1 MRQRLAFPVLLVAF
15 VGACT
20 PLRTPITRSIGT
32 SAYDLVIENGRIVDG
47 TGAAWSYGD
56 LAIRGDRIAAIGPR
70 GAFRDARTS
79 QRIDA
84 TGHVVAPGFI
94 DIQAHSLWHY
104 LRGNG
109 LALSMVMQG
118 ITTAIHGEGSSYGPV
133 NDRILAA
140 ESDTAMRRIL
150 AGFTGPRGFGDWLDH
165 MVARGTAQNVGSFLG
180 DGTLRRYV
188 KGEDGG
194 PLSAAERDTAR
205 AMVARAMRDGAFGIA
220 SALIYPPNTYASTEE
235 LIDAAEAMA
244 PYGGI
249 YITHMRSE
257 GDKFLEAMDEALR
270 IGREGGV
277 PVEIYHLKA
286 SGPRNWPKMPLAI
299 AKIDS
304 ARTAGQDVQAN
315 MYLYPAGGNS
325 FASCIPPKY
334 AEGGKLLENLKNRTL
349 RGTMVAEMQARDA
362 GYENLCE
369 IAGPE
374 GVMVVGFRTPELQRF
389 EGKRLSE
396 IAAALGTTWPEAII
410 DLNVAES
417 LGLGEIL
424 FLMSEENMRLQL
436 KQPYEVRDRCRR
448 AGSGHGAR
456 LDPSTRLWK
465 LPANLPEVCPGG
477 RGAPLGGR
485 GAQSVICG
493 RDASLP
499 HRSRGPQGRAQ
510 GRCDRL
516 RSRDNHRPCDLRAAA
531 SAFDRD
537 AGCVRERGRRGA
549 RRASHRG
556 QARSGRART
565 GLPALIAGGAD
576 LGAPSPDRPTPTRSR
591 TPARRGSRARRSPRS
606 RPSRKAGARRA
617 ARCD

>member
-1 MRQRLAFPVLLVAF
+1 MRHRLPLPALLLILAA
-15 VGACT
+15 ACA
-20 PLRTPITRSIGT
+20 PHRTPSTGPLGT
-32 SAYDLVIENGRIVDG
+32 AAYDVVIENGRIVDG
-47 TGAAWSYGD
+47 TGAAWFYGD
-56 LAIRGDRIAAIGPR
+56 LAVRGDQIAAIGPR
-70 GAFRDARTS
+70 GAFREARTP

-150 AGFTGPRGFGDWLDH
+150 SAFTGPRGFGDWLDH
-165 MVARGTAQNVGSFLG
+165 MVARGAAQNVGSFLG

-194 PLSAAERDTAR
+194 PLTTAERDTAR

-220 SALIYPPNTYASTEE
+220 SALIYPPNTYASTDE
-235 LIDAAEAMA
+235 LIDAAKAMA

-334 AEGGKLLENLKNRTL
+334 AEGGKLLDHLKDPAL
-349 RGTMVAEMQARDA
+349 RATMVAEMQARDA

-374 GVMVVGFRTPELQRF
+374 GVMVVGFRKPELQRF

-436 KQPYEVRDRCRR
+436 KQPWMKFGTDAGAQDPATARGSTHPRAYGNFPRIFRKYVREEGVLPLEDAVRKASSAVATRLSLTDRGVLKVGLKADVIVFDPATITDHATFEQPHQLSTGVRDVFVNGVAVVR
-448 AGSGHGAR
+448 AGQQTGA
-456 LDPSTRLWK
+456 K
-465 LPANLPEVCPGG
+465 PG
-477 RGAPLGGR
+477 
-485 GAQSVICG
+485 QVV
-493 RDASLP
+493 
-499 HRSRGPQGRAQ
+499 RGPGY
-510 GRCDRL
+510 
-516 RSRDNHRPCDLRAAA
+516 
-531 SAFDRD
+531 
-537 AGCVRERGRRGA
+537 RR
-549 RRASHRG
+549 
-556 QARSGRART
+556 
-565 GLPALIAGGAD
+565 
-576 LGAPSPDRPTPTRSR
+576 
-591 TPARRGSRARRSPRS
+591 
-606 RPSRKAGARRA
+606 
-617 ARCD
+617 

>member
-1 MRQRLAFPVLLVAF
+1 MRHRLPLPALLLILAA
-15 VGACT
+15 ACA
-20 PLRTPITRSIGT
+20 PHRTPSTGPLGT
-32 SAYDLVIENGRIVDG
+32 AAYDVVIENGRIVDG
-47 TGAAWSYGD
+47 TGAAWFYGD
-56 LAIRGDRIAAIGPR
+56 LAFRGDQIAAIGPR
-70 GAFRDARTS
+70 GAFREARTS

-150 AGFTGPRGFGDWLDH
+150 SAFAGPRGFGDWLDH
-165 MVARGTAQNVGSFLG
+165 MVARGAAQNIGSFLG
-180 DGTLRRYV
+180 DGSLRRYV

-194 PLSAAERDTAR
+194 PLTTAERDTAR
-205 AMVARAMRDGAFGIA
+205 AVVARAMRDGAFGIA

-235 LIDAAEAMA
+235 LIDAAKAMA

-334 AEGGKLLENLKNRTL
+334 AEGGKLLDHLKDPAL
-349 RGTMVAEMQARDA
+349 RATMVAEMQARDA

-374 GVMVVGFRTPELQRF
+374 GVMVVGFQKPELQRF

-396 IAAALGTTWPEAII
+396 IAAALGTSWPEAII

-436 KQPYEVRDRCRR
+436 RQ
-448 AGSGHGAR
+448 
-456 LDPSTRLWK
+456 
-465 LPANLPEVCPGG
+465 
-477 RGAPLGGR
+477 
-485 GAQSVICG
+485 
-493 RDASLP
+493 
-499 HRSRGPQGRAQ
+499 
-510 GRCDRL
+510 
-516 RSRDNHRPCDLRAAA
+516 
-531 SAFDRD
+531 
-537 AGCVRERGRRGA
+537 
-549 RRASHRG
+549 
-556 QARSGRART
+556 
-565 GLPALIAGGAD
+565 
-576 LGAPSPDRPTPTRSR
+576 
-591 TPARRGSRARRSPRS
+591 
-606 RPSRKAGARRA
+606 
-617 ARCD
+617 

>member
-118 ITTAIHGEGSSYGPV
+118 ITTAIHGERSSYGPV

-436 KQPYEVRDRCRR
+436 KQPWMKFGTDAGAQDPATARGSTHPRAYGNFPRIFRKYVREEGVLPLEDAVRK
-448 AGSGHGAR
+448 ASSAVA
-456 LDPSTRLWK
+456 TRLSLTDRGVLK
-465 LPANLPEVCPGG
+465 VGLKADVIVFDPATITDHATFEQPHQLSTGMRDVFVNGVAVVREGRHTGAKPG
-477 RGAPLGGR
+477 
-485 GAQSVICG
+485 QVV
-493 RDASLP
+493 
-499 HRSRGPQGRAQ
+499 RGPGY
-510 GRCDRL
+510 
-516 RSRDNHRPCDLRAAA
+516 RP
-531 SAFDRD
+531 
-537 AGCVRERGRRGA
+537 
-549 RRASHRG
+549 
-556 QARSGRART
+556 
-565 GLPALIAGGAD
+565 
-576 LGAPSPDRPTPTRSR
+576 
-591 TPARRGSRARRSPRS
+591 
-606 RPSRKAGARRA
+606 
-617 ARCD
+617 

>member
-1 MRQRLAFPVLLVAF
+1 MRHRLPLPALLLILAA
-15 VGACT
+15 ACA
-20 PLRTPITRSIGT
+20 PHRTPSTGPLGT
-32 SAYDLVIENGRIVDG
+32 AAYDVVIENGRIVDG
-47 TGAAWSYGD
+47 TGAAWFYGD
-56 LAIRGDRIAAIGPR
+56 LAFRGDRIAAIGPR
-70 GAFRDARTS
+70 GAFREARTP

-84 TGHVVAPGFI
+84 TGHVVAPGFV

-104 LRGNG
+104 LRGDG

-150 AGFTGPRGFGDWLDH
+150 SAFAGPRGFGDWLDH
-165 MVARGTAQNVGSFLG
+165 MVARGAAQNIGSFLG

-194 PLSAAERDTAR
+194 PLSAVERDTAR

-235 LIDAAEAMA
+235 LIDATKAMA
-244 PYGGI
+244 PLGGI
-249 YITHMRSE
+249 YITHMRSD
-257 GDKFLEAMDEALR
+257 GDNFLEAMDEALR

-334 AEGGKLLENLKNRTL
+334 AEGGKLLDHLKDPAL
-349 RGTMVAEMQARDA
+349 RATMVAEMQARDA

-374 GVMVVGFRTPELQRF
+374 GVMVVGFRKPELQRF

-436 KQPYEVRDRCRR
+436 TQPWMKFGTDAGAQDPATARGSTHPRAYGNFPRIFRKYVREEGVLTLEDAVRKASSAVATRLSLTDRGVLKVGLKADVIVFDPATITDHATFERPHQLSTGVRDVFVNGVAVVR
-448 AGSGHGAR
+448 AGQQTGA
-456 LDPSTRLWK
+456 K
-465 LPANLPEVCPGG
+465 PG
-477 RGAPLGGR
+477 
-485 GAQSVICG
+485 QVV
-493 RDASLP
+493 
-499 HRSRGPQGRAQ
+499 RGPGY
-510 GRCDRL
+510 
-516 RSRDNHRPCDLRAAA
+516 RP
-531 SAFDRD
+531 
-537 AGCVRERGRRGA
+537 
-549 RRASHRG
+549 
-556 QARSGRART
+556 
-565 GLPALIAGGAD
+565 
-576 LGAPSPDRPTPTRSR
+576 
-591 TPARRGSRARRSPRS
+591 
-606 RPSRKAGARRA
+606 
-617 ARCD
+617 